1 MNLQKWAHPDA
12 NDGRTPACRT
22 GAASDKEN
30 KENKGKNYRDA
41 RQNPNIKF
49 AGEVPLITTQ
59 RPIPGQNYVGTPMDV
74 SAIASLATEMSQNQ
88 TAQAVQIAVLKK
100 AMDIEAQSAMQLLE
114 AVPSNPPNLGN
125 NVDLFA

>member
-1 MNLQKWAHPDA
+1 
-12 NDGRTPACRT
+12 
-22 GAASDKEN
+22 
-30 KENKGKNYRDA
+30 
-41 RQNPNIKF
+41 
-49 AGEVPLITTQ
+49 
-59 RPIPGQNYVGTPMDV
+59 MDV

>member
-1 MNLQKWAHPDA
+1 
-12 NDGRTPACRT
+12 
-22 GAASDKEN
+22 
-30 KENKGKNYRDA
+30 
-41 RQNPNIKF
+41 
-49 AGEVPLITTQ
+49 
-59 RPIPGQNYVGTPMDV
+59 MDV

-114 AVPSNPPNLGN
+114 AVPSNPQHLGN